1 MRPDGEI
8 NSRELL
14 LGSLD
19 EMKFWTRIVFEH
31 LKFHRHGVDPGN
43 ERAFFTINQYAVST
57 EFFYNAFIFP
67 MPESSP
73 NRLLQR
79 LSEQTLEMLI
89 PVRNFKALLKEQ
101 IESCRLL
108 SLIDPLL
115 ADHLRRETDY
125 LIGQIRYSLGES
137 TPTRDTLGLP
147 GGSKRVLT
155 VPRRILPRLDNQ
167 MLATAAIENIMF
179 FSRIHGEHAHHITLV
194 VRPEI
199 QEDIRL
205 KAKRFEEQLFDNIK
219 KASQVEN
226 TGAGLNDLI
235 TSSLKLAADF
245 RDFTFFVNDALH
257 RCAVPTGR
265 VNAWPLLADHIAREA
280 QYFVDVM
287 SRISSGEAEP
297 PPTTPIYPYI
307 V

>member
-1 MRPDGEI
+1 MRSNGETK
-8 NSRELL
+8 SRELL

-31 LKFHRHGVDPGN
+31 LKFHRQAVDPGN
-43 ERAFFTINQYAVST
+43 DRAFYTMHQFATSI
-57 EFFYNAFIFP
+57 EFFYNTSIFP
-67 MPESSP
+67 VPESSSS
-73 NRLLQR
+73 RLLQR
-79 LSEQTLEMLI
+79 LSEETLEVII
-89 PVRNFKALLKEQ
+89 PARNFKAQLKEL
-101 IESCRLL
+101 IESCCLL

-125 LIGQIRYSLGES
+125 FIGQVRYSLGKS
-137 TPTRDTLGLP
+137 TPTRDVLGLP

-155 VPRRILPRLDNQ
+155 VPRRIMPTLRDD
-167 MLATAAIENIMF
+167 MLAMTAIDNIMF
-179 FSRIHGEHAHHITLV
+179 FSRTHGEHAHHITLV

-205 KAKRFEEQLFDNIK
+205 KAKRFEELLFANID
-219 KASQVEN
+219 KAAQVEN
-226 TGAGLNDLI
+226 TGVGLNELVS
-235 TSSLKLAADF
+235 SSLELAVNF

-257 RCAVPTGR
+257 HCAVPTGR

-280 QYFVDVM
+280 QYFVDVLN
-287 SRISSGEAEP
+287 RISSGNATP
-297 PPTTPIYPYI
+297 PPNTPIYPYI

>member
-1 MRPDGEI
+1 
-8 NSRELL
+8 
-14 LGSLD
+14 
-19 EMKFWTRIVFEH
+19 
-31 LKFHRHGVDPGN
+31 
-43 ERAFFTINQYAVST
+43 
-57 EFFYNAFIFP
+57 
-67 MPESSP
+67 
-73 NRLLQR
+73 
-79 LSEQTLEMLI
+79 
-89 PVRNFKALLKEQ
+89 
-101 IESCRLL
+101 
-108 SLIDPLL
+108 
-115 ADHLRRETDY
+115 
-125 LIGQIRYSLGES
+125 
-137 TPTRDTLGLP
+137 
-147 GGSKRVLT
+147 
-155 VPRRILPRLDNQ
+155 